1 MLTKKEAEHYDN
13 LLSLLRELK
22 EAKNKDRNNIDLSKE
37 DFIICIAHLSLELGA
52 FIAMREERLFS
63 KKKE

>member
-13 LLSLLRELK
+13 LLSLLEELK

-37 DFIICIAHLSLELGA
+37 DFIICIAHIGLELGA
-52 FIAMREERLFS
+52 FVAKREKRLFR